1 MYILYY
7 KGAAISVHN
16 TQAEIAKKF
25 GITRQSVF
33 GAIKKGSFINKDY
46 QVKPVD
52 ATNVH
57 LIAHL
62 IK

>member
-1 MYILYY
+1 MYILYF
-7 KGAAISVHN
+7 KGAPIEVHN
-16 TQAEIAKKF
+16 TQASIAKKF
-25 GITRQSVF
+25 NITRQSVF

-52 ATNVH
+52 ATNAH
-57 LIAHL
+57 LIAQL

>member
-16 TQAEIAKKF
+16 TQVEIAKKF
-25 GITRQSVF
+25 NITRQSVF
-33 GAIKKGSFINKDY
+33 GAINKGSYINKDY

-52 ATNVH
+52 ATN
-57 LIAHL
+57 AHL
-62 IK
+62 ISQLIK